1 MMWPWM
7 WGGWG
12 GMGAGML
19 FFWLMICAGGFYF
32 FRGWG
37 WPRRRYRYDPRE
49 IVRERY
55 AKGELSKEEYEE
67 IKKNLSYD

>member
-1 MMWPWM
+1 
-7 WGGWG
+7 
-12 GMGAGML
+12 
-19 FFWLMICAGGFYF
+19 MICAGGFYF
-32 FRGWG
+32 FRGCG

-67 IKKNLSYD
+67 IKKNLSHD

>member
-1 MMWPWM
+1 
-7 WGGWG
+7 
-12 GMGAGML
+12 MGAGML

-32 FRGWG
+32 FRGYG
-37 WPRRRYRYDPRE
+37 WPRHRYRYDPRE

-67 IKKNLSYD
+67 IKKSLNYD